1 MTSYLVEYSPS
12 GRATCKGCKEAIAK
26 DDLRFASVSSSSAAA
41 GGHEQKFFK
50 HWHCV
55 TAAQLGSVG
64 STESLDGYEEL
75 LPEDQEVVKLAL
87 ETNSPSPRLAQAP
100 APAAAAA
107 AAATATESKSET
119 PKETEGGPGTA
130 AVKSL
135 QKTAT
140 KPSVAKK
147 APRKATPRPK
157 RTIKYAPTAGAP
169 ILGSDS
175 EDELENVRSDNHQI
189 C

>member
-12 GRATCKGCKEAIAK
+12 GRAKCKGCKEAIAK

-100 APAAAAA
+100 AAAA
-107 AAATATESKSET
+107 AAATAASESKSKSET
-119 PKETEGGPGTA
+119 PKETEGGPGSA

-157 RTIKYAPTAGAP
+157 RTIKYAPTAGAL

-175 EDELENVRSDNHQI
+175 EDELENVRADNHQI